1 MYFDIGIAKKLT
13 TNVEIQEQTSSLH
26 EPWDYTF
33 FDKQVHKQNKKIK
46 IWPNFQKEGYR
57 SFYLIYFSNQMDL
70 N

>member
-33 FDKQVHKQNKKIK
+33 FDKQVHKKNKKIK
-46 IWPNFQKEGYR
+46 I
-57 SFYLIYFSNQMDL
+57 
-70 N
+70 